1 MTKYRL
7 EMNEKQARTV
17 IDALDFFMRM
27 RIGQWDELRKLC
39 WVFGN
44 IAGTQEYET
53 KRDAIDEKLMEAR
66 QIAMPELTRNASWGV
81 YKFENTERAFNILK
95 AVRSC
100 IAWHNNP
107 KGGYGVIYDR
117 PLAINVMEEM
127 PNCEVVDDGTGHKTA
142 HDGAD

>member
-81 YKFENTERAFNILK
+81 YKFNNTERAFNILK